1 LTRAPR
7 AGAAAGECE
16 TGTMPADDTNIRGDA
31 DLETTHLNDVLE
43 ETVLENAV
51 LGNAAL
57 GNAAREGAVGDP
69 AQPGVAPGGDAEPE
83 EEWPP
88 REWRETTRSAGHRQ
102 AAYVALGMIAVFA
115 VIAVIAVWA
124 SHNG

>member
-1 LTRAPR
+1 
-7 AGAAAGECE
+7 
-16 TGTMPADDTNIRGDA
+16 MPADDTNARGDA
-31 DLETTHLNDVLE
+31 DLETTHLNPVLE
-43 ETVLENAV
+43 ETLLDGAVLESGA
-51 LGNAAL
+51 GDATRPDAA
-57 GNAAREGAVGDP
+57 
-69 AQPGVAPGGDAEPE
+69 QGGDAEPE

-115 VIAVIAVWA
+115 VIAVIAIWA